1 MRRNSDEYLRS
12 LERRVRSGHDPAA
25 VVELARL
32 YERLGQ
38 GSGETDLDLARG
50 VLRDAYW
57 RDVREVGARVAEH
70 GEDVV
75 LDIDKSLL
83 ARRHVRPFP
92 PTQILER
99 QGGWI
104 DLPEWL
110 GETIAKSGRLARSG
124 PIRDVIEFS
133 FRGNWRDSAD
143 ISATAERSFMNDVVS
158 EARRILED
166 FPHPL
171 GTRLRNIRILS
182 IGTDEERPN
191 FEAPTGSFMTLV
203 AFFPHEGTFTLF
215 FRMDDYWADWGD
227 TIDFE
232 FISVEDFESDFEVI
246 A

>member
-57 RDVREVGARVAEH
+57 RDVREVAALVAEH
-70 GEDVV
+70 GEDMVAT
-75 LDIDKSLL
+75 IEQSLL
-83 ARRHVRPFP
+83 ARRHHRPFP

-110 GETIAKSGRLARSG
+110 GDAIARTGRLARSG

-133 FRGNWRDSAD
+133 FRGNWRDMVD
-143 ISATAERSFMNDVVS
+143 VSATAERAFMVDMVS
-158 EARRILED
+158 EVQRILEA

-171 GTRLRNIRILS
+171 GTRLRNIRVLS
-182 IGTDEERPN
+182 IGTEEERPN
-191 FEAPTGSFMTLV
+191 FEAPAGSLMTLV
-203 AFFPHEGTFTLF
+203 AFFPYEGSFTLF

-232 FISVEDFESDFEVI
+232 FNSVEDFESDFEVI